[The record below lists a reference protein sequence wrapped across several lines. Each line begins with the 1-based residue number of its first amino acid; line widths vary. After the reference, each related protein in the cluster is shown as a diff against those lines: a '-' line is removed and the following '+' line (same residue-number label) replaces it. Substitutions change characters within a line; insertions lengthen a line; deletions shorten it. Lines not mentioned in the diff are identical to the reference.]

1 MEIVGTNNDGFY
13 TYVREGVADRKS
25 EFDTSLFMK
34 LLSTQLQHQDP
45 FEPMSNSE
53 LYDNISKMANVDSS
67 DKMNKQMTKLVESF
81 NTMNAAGML
90 GKNVV
95 AADLATGDLVS
106 GKVTKV
112 FNRNGSMI
120 FSVNDSKT
128 GRSVEVSPSTVK
140 ELS

>member
-1 MEIVGTNNDGFY
+1 MEITGTNNDGFY

-45 FEPMSNSE
+45 FEPMKNSE
-53 LYDNISKMANVDSS
+53 LYDNISKMANVDST
-67 DKMNKQMTKLVESF
+67 DKMNKQLTQLVQSF

-90 GKNVV
+90 GKNIV
-95 AADLATGDLVS
+95 ATDPATGNLVS
-106 GKVTKV
+106 GKVNKV
-112 FNRNGSMI
+112 FNRDGEMI
-120 FSVNDSKT
+120 FSLKDTISGLN
-128 GRSVEVSPSTVK
+128 VEVSPSTVK